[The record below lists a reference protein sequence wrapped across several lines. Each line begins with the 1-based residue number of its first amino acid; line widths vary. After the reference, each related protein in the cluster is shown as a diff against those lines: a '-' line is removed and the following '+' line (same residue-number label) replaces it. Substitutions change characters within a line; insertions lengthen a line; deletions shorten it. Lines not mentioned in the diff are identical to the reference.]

1 MRIAARWS
9 ADPHYASE
17 VSKATRQTV
26 CYPLALIVVP
36 TRELAHQVF
45 MVAQRCLTGTRALTV
60 GHCDLAG
67 TSLNPRALYG
77 GTDVYYTADSLL
89 GLADGTSGA
98 AHLLVATPGRLL
110 DLIGRGWIDLSRIA
124 VIVFD
129 EVHILVNE
137 QNSNV
142 LRQIMLV
149 RVHVRALVHYSAATW
164 RRAGR
169 HVKRCSQQQ
178 RSTRRLS
185 TCVRR

>member
-1 MRIAARWS
+1 MCVRIAARWS

-26 CYPLALIVVP
+26 CYPLALIIVP

-45 MVAQRCLTGTRALTV
+45 MVAQRCLIGTRALTV
-60 GHCDLAG
+60 RHCALAG
-67 TSLNPRALYG
+67 TSLNPRVLYG

-110 DLIGRGWIDLSRIA
+110 DLVGRGWIDLSRIA

-137 QNSNV
+137 QNSNT

-149 RVHVRALVHYSAATW
+149 CVRMRALTLYSAGTW
-164 RRAGR
+164 RHAGR
-169 HVKRCSQQQ
+169 HVKRCLQPQ
-178 RSTRRLS
+178 R
-185 TCVRR
+185 